1 MELLERASVLDELDD
16 VLAALLA
23 AGSSRER
30 LFAALLDELDQGTRP
45 QVVVVEDAHWADE
58 ATLQH
63 RVQLLA
69 GDLASS
75 ALVRRL
81 RLAPLSRRGW
91 RCWPARLLRCCR

>member
-1 MELLERASVLDELDD
+1 MSAPRCWTSWTACWPPGASRS
-16 VLAALLA
+16 
-23 AGSSRER
+23 G
-30 LFAALLDELDQGTRP
+30 FALLDELDQRARP

>member
-1 MELLERASVLDELDD
+1 M
-16 VLAALLA
+16 
-23 AGSSRER
+23 
-30 LFAALLDELDQGTRP
+30 
-45 QVVVVEDAHWADE
+45 VVEDAHWADE